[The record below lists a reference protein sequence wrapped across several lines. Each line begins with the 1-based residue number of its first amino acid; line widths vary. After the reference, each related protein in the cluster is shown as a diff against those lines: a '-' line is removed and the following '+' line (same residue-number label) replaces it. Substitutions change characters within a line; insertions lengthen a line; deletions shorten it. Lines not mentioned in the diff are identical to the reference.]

1 MFWFRR
7 FLVIGIIALALTAGA
22 GGPDDRIFTD
32 SFESCKDFVVPEGAV
47 EWDGGGDGE
56 SWFDPLNRKRTGHPQ
71 IRKEKGKKRTGH
83 PQT

>member
-7 FLVIGIIALALTAGA
+7 FLVIGIIAHALTAGA

-47 EWDGGGDGE
+47 EKKEPDTHKSE
-56 SWFDPLNRKRTGHPQ
+56 RKKE
-71 IRKEKGKKRTGH
+71 RKEPDTHK
-83 PQT
+83 PDPICSLASLAQQ